1 MRKNRQARKELIMK
15 ELKKYKNVSVK
26 KTSELMGVSEQ
37 YVRIGLQ
44 KERLPFGTAVQ
55 ISEKQWTYHISP
67 GLLAIYLTGKEGE
80 NNEKQQIFN

>member
-1 MRKNRQARKELIMK
+1 MK